1 MRRFRLHI
9 GIFIGFLLSSGTL
22 SGQGLLPN
30 SFGGW
35 AADKDVQFTQVSTD
49 LRPEAQ
55 AALVEYGFASGEE
68 ADFNRAG
75 ATIHVRLYQ
84 LKDPTGAYGLFSYLR
99 TPDMPHADLTAHS
112 AMSRDR
118 ALVLS
123 GNLVLEIRGSDLPR
137 MTPDLKVL
145 AGAVAS
151 HAQEGPLPML
161 PQHMPV
167 NDMIQRSDH
176 YILGPQTLNQ
186 FMTVNG
192 ASGDWLG
199 FSEGAEAEVAKY
211 RLGGKEVTLVVAD
224 FPTPQS
230 AIKKL
235 AELKSKYNVVG
246 VLDSAP
252 APSSGAVPASG
263 APPLFAKRSVTLLA
277 IVSGTASQA
286 DAAALLTQVHS
297 GTELTW
303 NEASFELTQPN
314 IGTIVVGTIIGT
326 GIICAFAIISG
337 LAFGGVRLVVKRLL
351 PDKVFDRSSHLQVLQ
366 LGLSSKPIK
375 AEDFYSLGG
384 PTRE

>member
-1 MRRFRLHI
+1 MRRLRLHI
-9 GIFIGFLLSSGTL
+9 GIFVGFLLSSGTL

-35 AADKDVQFTQVSTD
+35 TAGKDAQLTRVSADLQ
-49 LRPEAQ
+49 PEAQ
-55 AALVEYGFASGEE
+55 AALVEYGFATGEE
-68 ADFNRAG
+68 ADFARAG
-75 ATIHVRLYQ
+75 VTIHVRLYQ
-84 LKDPTGAYGLFSYLR
+84 MKDPTGAYGLYSYLR
-99 TPDMPHADLTAHS
+99 TPDMPHANLAAHS
-112 AMSRDR
+112 AMSHDR
-118 ALVLS
+118 ALALS
-123 GNLVLEIRGSDLPR
+123 GNLVVEVRGSDLPK
-137 MTPDLKVL
+137 MTADLKAL
-145 AGAVAS
+145 ASAVAS

-161 PQHMPV
+161 PQHMPLNNMV
-167 NDMIQRSDH
+167 ERSDH

-211 RLGGKEVTLVVAD
+211 RLGGKEVTLLVAD

-235 AELKSKYNVVG
+235 AELKSKYNVIG

-252 APSSGAVPASG
+252 SPGSMPPSGE
-263 APPLFAKRSVTLLA
+263 PPLFAKRSVTLLA
-277 IVSGTASQA
+277 IVSGTTSQA
-286 DAAALLTQVHS
+286 DAAALLKQVHS

-303 NEASFELTQPN
+303 NEPNFELTQPN